1 MSPDLSLL
9 DKIPGV
15 NPKVHRLYL
24 LNFFLFILY
33 IYIFYPSAPKV
44 SDWFWYYVLGR
55 LDLPKENLEF

>member
-9 DKIPGV
+9 DKIPSV
-15 NPKVHRLYL
+15 NPKVHRLYF
-24 LNFFLFILY
+24 LNFPHFNL
-33 IYIFYPSAPKV
+33 YIFYLSAPKV